1 MNEEVK
7 RIIIRALNLGGI
19 DESNLQFAV
28 YRTPGWD
35 SLATLDIVEMIE
47 EKFSIE
53 ISDVEMERCISL
65 EAIHDLI
72 VEKTSDP
79 KAAIPK

>member
-1 MNEEVK
+1 MKEEVK
-7 RIIIRALNLGGI
+7 RIISKALNLGGNA
-19 DESNLQFAV
+19 ESNLQFAV
-28 YRTPGWD
+28 YRTPNWD
-35 SLATLDIVEMIE
+35 SLATVDIVEMIE
-47 EKFSIE
+47 EEFSIE

-65 EAIHDLI
+65 EAIHDLL